1 MSVSPTA
8 EPSVATDG
16 ADNLQERLDSLP
28 RVRLGVLPTPL
39 QEAPRL
45 AELAGVGQL
54 FVKRDDLTG
63 LGMGGNKVRTLEY
76 TVADALGDGAD
87 LLVGS
92 AYVHSNHC
100 RQLAAAGARLGI
112 DVRLILRRQAG
123 APLAWQGNLLL
134 DELFGAEIE
143 FVDAPDVVA
152 LLAIA
157 NERIQRLRATG
168 RRPSLLTLGP
178 RSKLLGAVAAM
189 RTLLEIRD
197 QVGAEAE
204 ARTRIY
210 VTSGGPTY
218 AGLIAAARIVGYGGS
233 IHGISNQ
240 SSTVEH
246 QADAIGLLARIET
259 LLGLSI
265 PDRPPAMDIDDRF
278 LGEGYGIP
286 SEEGLEAIR
295 IAARLDGLIL
305 DPIYTGKG
313 MAGLLGHA
321 VEGRFRSDDLVV
333 FHHTG
338 GVPAVFTYA
347 EHLHF
352 LAPEASLS

>member
-1 MSVSPTA
+1 MSPTG
-8 EPSVATDG
+8 EPSVATG
-16 ADNLQERLDSLP
+16 AQDDLLDRLDSLP
-28 RVRLGVLPTPL
+28 RVRLAVLPTPL

-45 AELAGVGQL
+45 ADLAGVDRL
-54 FVKRDDLTG
+54 LVKRDDLTG

-76 TVADALGDGAD
+76 SVADALEAGAD

-112 DVRLILRRQAG
+112 DVRLILRRKPG
-123 APLAWQGNLLL
+123 TPLEWQGNLLL

-152 LLAIA
+152 LLALA
-157 NERIQRLRATG
+157 NERMESLRATG

-197 QVGAEAE
+197 QVAAEAE

-240 SSTVEH
+240 SSTAEH
-246 QADAIGLLARIET
+246 QADVIGLLARIET
-259 LLGLSI
+259 LLDLSI
-265 PDRPPAMDIDDRF
+265 PNRAPAIDIDDRF

-295 IAARLDGLIL
+295 VAARLDGLIL

-321 VEGRFRSDDLVV
+321 VEGRLQSEDLVV

-347 EHLHF
+347 EQLHSI
-352 LAPEASLS
+352 APEASLS